1 MCKLSNRT
9 GWKVKKLLTR
19 NDLLLI
25 YASKRHIEKAIY
37 EHLLQYPTN
46 PIIRIN
52 PFLLLIISYLKS
64 AILSLITSRK
74 KAGKQSNIIE

>member
-9 GWKVKKLLTR
+9 GWKVNKLLTR

-37 EHLLQYPTN
+37 EQLLQHPTN

-64 AILSLITSRK
+64 AILLLITSRK